1 LKEKV
6 KDGVAVIDEEKY
18 SKETQLALKNDYSL
32 DYTKSDNVFNKLKE
46 LADQRLK
53 TKYDP
58 KYH

>member
-46 LADQRLK
+46 LADLRLK